1 MAVKR
6 LARLVSEQK
15 SMKSEW
21 VDMGDVS
28 HAEAARRLAEVNS
41 YSGIVQTRDVS
52 GLTIF
57 NHLVE
62 PTTTY
67 KVTSYRGDD

>member
-1 MAVKR
+1 MAVQR
-6 LARLVSEQK
+6 FARLVSEEMNM
-15 SMKSEW
+15 SSEW
-21 VDMGDVS
+21 VDMGEVS
-28 HAEAARRLAEVNS
+28 HAEAARRLSEINS
-41 YSGIVQTRDVS
+41 YSGIVETRDVT

-57 NHLVE
+57 RHLVE